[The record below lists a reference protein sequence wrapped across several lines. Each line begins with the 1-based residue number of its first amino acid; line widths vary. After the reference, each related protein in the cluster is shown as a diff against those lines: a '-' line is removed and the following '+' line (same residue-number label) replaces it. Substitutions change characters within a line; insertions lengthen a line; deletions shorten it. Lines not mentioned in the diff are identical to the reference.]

1 MSKRII
7 LSRKGFDSS
16 SGGYASPI
24 FSNKKLF
31 SIPIPFDGPSPD
43 KYEDIQLNGIT
54 AIEAFDEVGLDKTIL
69 NNSCHFDPD
78 LNQGLFGQAGA
89 SQTELE
95 NNGVGKD
102 DIFLFFGWFKE
113 YAKNGDNLHHIF
125 GWLQIDKIIKG
136 TNKIQSYLKKK
147 KQIHPHAFY
156 KFNNNA
162 LYVGK
167 RNLNLNGE
175 RTDLP
180 GYGYFGESHES
191 LILTEKNK
199 SRSNWQLPAEYFS
212 FAEKPF
218 LNRLNWL
225 DKKLAK
231 VKCLGRGQEFILNSE
246 KYPKINLWAYSL
258 IKQNADKISKKI

>member
-1 MSKRII
+1 M
-7 LSRKGFDSS
+7 
-16 SGGYASPI
+16 
-24 FSNKKLF
+24 
-31 SIPIPFDGPSPD
+31 
-43 KYEDIQLNGIT
+43 
-54 AIEAFDEVGLDKTIL
+54 
-69 NNSCHFDPD
+69 
-78 LNQGLFGQAGA
+78 
-89 SQTELE
+89 
-95 NNGVGKD
+95 
-102 DIFLFFGWFKE
+102 
-113 YAKNGDNLHHIF
+113 
-125 GWLQIDKIIKG
+125 
-136 TNKIQSYLKKK
+136 
-147 KQIHPHAFY
+147 
-156 KFNNNA
+156 
-162 LYVGK
+162 YVGK

-258 IKQNADKISKKI
+258 IEQNADKISKKI

>member
-136 TNKIQSYLKKK
+136 TNKIQSYLKKRN
-147 KQIHPHAFY
+147 
-156 KFNNNA
+156 KFIPM
-162 LYVGK
+162 L
-167 RNLNLNGE
+167 
-175 RTDLP
+175 
-180 GYGYFGESHES
+180 S
-191 LILTEKNK
+191 
-199 SRSNWQLPAEYFS
+199 
-212 FAEKPF
+212 
-218 LNRLNWL
+218 
-225 DKKLAK
+225 
-231 VKCLGRGQEFILNSE
+231 
-246 KYPKINLWAYSL
+246 INLTIML
-258 IKQNADKISKKI
+258 CM